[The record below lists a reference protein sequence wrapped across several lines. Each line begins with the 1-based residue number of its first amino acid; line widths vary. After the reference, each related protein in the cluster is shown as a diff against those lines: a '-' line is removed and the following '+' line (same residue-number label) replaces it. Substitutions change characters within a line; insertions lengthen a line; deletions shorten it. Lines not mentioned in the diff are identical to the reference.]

1 MDNNY
6 SHWASL
12 TRPEERETNGA
23 IFALLASERGRFDK
37 VAAEHEAIRAAGLT
51 WEELRTWY
59 QADLERVERDGELLW
74 STPFGCSYGSGI
86 PPASF
91 ARDVASFPAVL
102 KERCRFREAN
112 GRYAPILSYCLD
124 VLRGGD
130 GNDLYYTQVEDMVE
144 MLRRESYLLLSDH
157 EEIRELYL
165 EIQETVST
173 LYNRYQSA
181 VR

>member
-1 MDNNY
+1 MDVGKLNLISDKIEVTPGY
-6 SHWASL
+6 DLSQRVPSIRL
-12 TRPEERETNGA
+12 FFSRDGRL
-23 IFALLASERGRFDK
+23 FLLG
-37 VAAEHEAIRAAGLT
+37 
-51 WEELRTWY
+51 
-59 QADLERVERDGELLW
+59 RVERDGELLW
-74 STPFGCSYGSGI
+74 STPFGCGYGPGI

-91 ARDVASFPAVL
+91 ARDVAGFPAVL

-112 GRYAPILSYCLD
+112 GRYAPVLRYCLE
-124 VLRGGD
+124 VLRGG
-130 GNDLYYTQVEDMVE
+130 GGSDLYYTQVEDMVE

-157 EEIRELYL
+157 EEIRGLYL